1 VTSDGHGADMCASRH
16 QALCAITQLS
26 VGVATPT
33 IPGFACRASTD
44 GQVPYVNRRLDAT
57 TGRIFWVYSLQPS
70 QLARLCRGRVNRG
83 LAILGNTLFMGTPL
97 TIGYSLSSTR

>member
-1 VTSDGHGADMCASRH
+1 
-16 QALCAITQLS
+16 
-26 VGVATPT
+26 
-33 IPGFACRASTD
+33 
-44 GQVPYVNRRLDAT
+44 
-57 TGRIFWVYSLQPS
+57 VYSLQPS